1 MLSVNRAV
9 NPDNDK
15 LSLIFNVE
23 EGPRSYI
30 GDIAVTGNTLT
41 TVEQINALVGM
52 KRGDP
57 ASISTIRLE
66 ANKVLE
72 YYFQRGYALVTIS
85 SRLIEVAPQRVKV
98 IYEIKEGPQVYIN
111 RVVMNELGTRQRT
124 HYGRVN
130 KFLRFKPGE
139 LLRTDRLAESEQDLY
154 ALGAFRRVVVRSEP
168 LGVEGE
174 TGVVRRDVFVDLDEG
189 KSRNITYGVGYQT
202 DDGAR
207 GTVEISDPNVFGRLT
222 IASLR
227 IRVSQRDLL
236 GQLSYTDP
244 RPFGYRLPTLV
255 SALLQHEDRPAFKSR
270 RATALI
276 QVEKRLTD
284 RSLMLFRYSYE
295 DVRVN
300 NPEGVTEREDAPIRL
315 GRVSTSYLIDYRDN
329 PFDATTG
336 RYHTVDFSLAS
347 TKFGGSENF
356 FRLFTE
362 HQYYRPLTKDRRTV
376 AAFDFRLGMA
386 TAIRRASSN
395 YRPPHPKR
403 AASDYRAILYGRFDY
418 AARV

>member
-1 MLSVNRAV
+1 MNRAV

-30 GDIAVTGNTLT
+30 GEIAVTGNILT
-41 TVEQINALVGM
+41 TVDQINGLVGT
-52 KRGDP
+52 KPGDP

-72 YYFQRGYALVTIS
+72 YYFQRGYALVTLS
-85 SRLIEVAPQRVKV
+85 SRLIDVAPQRVKV

-111 RVVMNELGTRQRT
+111 RVWMNELGSRQRT
-124 HYGRVN
+124 RYGRVN
-130 KFLRFKPGE
+130 NFLRFKQGE
-139 LLRTDRLAESEQDLY
+139 LLRADKLAESEQDLY

-168 LGVEGE
+168 LGLEGE
-174 TGVVRRDVFVDLDEG
+174 TGVVRRDVYVDLDEG

-227 IRVSQRDLL
+227 VRVSQRDLL

-255 SALLQHEDRPAFKSR
+255 SAFLRHEDRPAFKSR

-276 QVEKRLTD
+276 QVVKRLTNH
-284 RSLMLFRYSYE
+284 SLMLFRYSYE
-295 DVRVN
+295 DVRVII
-300 NPEGVTEREDAPIRL
+300 P
-315 GRVSTSYLIDYRDN
+315 RV
-329 PFDATTG
+329 
-336 RYHTVDFSLAS
+336 
-347 TKFGGSENF
+347 
-356 FRLFTE
+356 
-362 HQYYRPLTKDRRTV
+362 
-376 AAFDFRLGMA
+376 
-386 TAIRRASSN
+386 
-395 YRPPHPKR
+395 
-403 AASDYRAILYGRFDY
+403 
-418 AARV
+418 